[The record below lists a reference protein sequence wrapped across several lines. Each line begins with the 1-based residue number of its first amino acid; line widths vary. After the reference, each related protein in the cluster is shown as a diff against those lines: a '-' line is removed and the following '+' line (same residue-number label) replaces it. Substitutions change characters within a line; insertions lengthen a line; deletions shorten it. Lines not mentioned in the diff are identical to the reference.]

1 MATART
7 RKVEQAVEA
16 TTEDFA
22 HQTHA
27 ATTEAFEKAQ
37 SHMTETTAAFEE
49 GAKVLQAQ
57 FGKMQDIFGKVP
69 GFGPSAE
76 LFADSRKVVHEGM
89 VELNTEMLTFAQGT
103 LNESFETSKAVVAAG
118 SLQEAV
124 SLQTAFVRKLVEHSL
139 AESRKL
145 YEIATETSREA
156 MKPLSKGFEGAVE
169 KARAA

>member
-7 RKVEQAVEA
+7 RKAEQA

-27 ATTEAFEKAQ
+27 ATSEAFEKAQ
-37 SHMTETTAAFEE
+37 SHLTETTAAFDE
-49 GAKVLQAQ
+49 GAKVMQAQ
-57 FGKMQDIFGKVP
+57 FGKMQDMFGKVP

-76 LFADSRKVVHEGM
+76 VFADSRKAMHEGM
-89 VELNTEMLTFAQGT
+89 VEFNTEMLTFAQGT

-124 SLQTAFVRKLVEHSL
+124 SLQTAFVRKLMEHSL

-145 YEIATETSREA
+145 YEMATETSREA
-156 MKPLSKGFEGAVE
+156 MKPLSKGFE